1 MKKTHLAAVIAGM
14 FSASVFAQSNINV
27 GYEYQDLGT
36 EAVKEDSSN
45 SIESAK
51 AVVANSHNVVLSYDY
66 DLQLG
71 NGFSVAPGAK
81 FATSTSAMA
90 DVTGWVESDNHK
102 VLAYKAEATVRAQ
115 YTYNKV
121 YAFVTPGY
129 EIEALTGAKAED
141 EFADSVH
148 GFALDMGLGYQATK
162 NLSVELNAGT
172 SWLNDEDDAKSS
184 ETLDNWRFGGALR
197 YSF

>member
-36 EAVKEDSSN
+36 AAVA
-45 SIESAK
+45 AK
-51 AVVANSHNVVLSYDY
+51 GGNAKVDAVVANSHNVVLSYDY

-71 NGFSVAPGAK
+71 NGFSVAPGAQ
-81 FATSTSAMA
+81 FATSTAAMA
-90 DVTGWVESDNHK
+90 DVTGWVESSNHN

-129 EIEALTGAKAED
+129 EIEALTGAKAKD

-172 SWLNDEDDAKSS
+172 SWLNDEDDANSS

>member
-1 MKKTHLAAVIAGM
+1 M
-14 FSASVFAQSNINV
+14 SVFAQSNINV

-36 EAVKEDSSN
+36 EAVKADTVNNITEVK
-45 SIESAK
+45 E
-51 AVVANSHNVVLSYDY
+51 VVANSHNVVLSYDY

-81 FATSTSAMA
+81 FATSTAAMA
-90 DVTGWVESDNHK
+90 DVTGWVESSNHN

-115 YTYNKV
+115 YTYNKA

-129 EIEALTGAKAED
+129 EIEALTGTNAKAEYS
-141 EFADSVH
+141 DSVH

-172 SWLNDEDDAKSS
+172 SWLFDKEDAKTS
-184 ETLDNWRFGGALR
+184 EKMDNWRFGGALR